1 MLQVGSG
8 GWLTGS
14 PPPCMLQDPGST
26 SHLPEPIC
34 SSAKWARTP
43 MPAVSLCPHTQLQG
57 MLFCFSLTEPNFYF
71 ELLFRRVAEITSSQ
85 ARVPLLFVVGPHLR
99 SSRIT

>member
-1 MLQVGSG
+1 MLHVGSG

-14 PPPCMLQDPGST
+14 PPPCMLPDPGSA
-26 SHLPEPIC
+26 SHLPELVC
-34 SSAKWARTP
+34 SSAKWARSLV
-43 MPAVSLCPHTQLQG
+43 PAVSLCPHTQLQG
-57 MLFCFSLTEPNFYF
+57 MLFCFSLTESNFYF

-85 ARVPLLFVVGPHLR
+85 VRVPLPFVVGPHLK